1 MNRGAL
7 NHASSDGAAHT
18 LLTKAQRV
26 VIKIGSALLFDP
38 KTGLQTDWMAGLAAD
53 VAALKQAGKQVILV
67 SSGSIALGRDS
78 LGMPTGR
85 IKLDEKQAA
94 AATGQ
99 IQLAQAWMEA
109 LRPHDIKAAQIL
121 LAPEDTE
128 TRRRHLNARATM
140 QRLLDYGVV
149 PVVNENDTITTY
161 EIRFG
166 DNDRLAARV
175 AAMMS
180 ADVLILLSDI
190 DGLYH
195 KNPRHHADA
204 RHIPVIDEITD
215 EVLQM
220 GGSANSDFASGGMAT
235 KLAAARIATTSG
247 VAMIICDGQTTAPLS
262 ALSQGARASLFT
274 AKLAPSTARKN
285 WILSA
290 LETEGQVKI
299 DSGAVGALRG
309 GKSLLPAGVTHVSGQ
324 FDRGD
329 LIDIADQEGVVL
341 ARGLAGYAH
350 QEAQQLIGQKSTDFE
365 SIIGYEGRAELV
377 HADDIVLMNGAE
389 RQKTDES

>member
-1 MNRGAL
+1 
-7 NHASSDGAAHT
+7 
-18 LLTKAQRV
+18 
-26 VIKIGSALLFDP
+26 
-38 KTGLQTDWMAGLAAD
+38 
-53 VAALKQAGKQVILV
+53 
-67 SSGSIALGRDS
+67 
-78 LGMPTGR
+78 
-85 IKLDEKQAA
+85 
-94 AATGQ
+94 
-99 IQLAQAWMEA
+99 MEA

-195 KNPRHHADA
+195 KNPRQHADA

-350 QEAQQLIGQKSTDFE
+350 EEAQQLIGQKSTDFE

-389 RQKTDES
+389 RQKTD